1 MSAIACR
8 NRVTPHLDS
17 PANAPP
23 KLSSDPAA
31 RTAAL
36 ADAVFASLIALQAQL
51 AHPDAAVVREAA
63 GLILD
68 FEKTRLRH
76 DRPVSGTQEPYPP
89 FAPTC
94 GSDAPNPAP
103 TGRDEDEDDETEP
116 DEDDV
121 QRVREHLQ
129 QLADEQGTGESVS
142 WDRAYRVA
150 KRSLDRARLRQT
162 VSPPV

>member
-1 MSAIACR
+1 M
-8 NRVTPHLDS
+8 DS
-17 PANAPP
+17 PAKTPP
-23 KLSSDPAA
+23 KLPSDPAA

-36 ADAVFASLIALQAQL
+36 ADAVFASIIALQAQL

-76 DRPVSGTQEPYPP
+76 DRPVTGTQQEP
-89 FAPTC
+89 FFDSSDTSGASNLAPD
-94 GSDAPNPAP
+94 GSGEKLDDTDDP
-103 TGRDEDEDDETEP
+103 GDEAVP
-116 DEDDV
+116 DEEAV
-121 QRVREHLQ
+121 SRVREYLQ
-129 QLADEQGTGESVS
+129 QLADERGTGEQVS
-142 WDRAYRVA
+142 LDRAYRVA